1 MTRPMVRILSAWAF
15 VACTAALFAVA
26 STQAQEAHEDPASK
40 APIRVFLDRPDGLEP
55 VFGEVTVE
63 AAVLSEVPIERVVF
77 YLDGIVMGQLTEPPY
92 EMKMNVGQANEVHRF
107 EVLAYGADGTTGA
120 GSVSTPAVQVDEE
133 VKVNLQQLYVTVTE
147 NGRRVQNLQ
156 ADDFRILD
164 EGQRQ
169 DMVTFARGDIPF
181 TATVLL
187 DSSRSMEGPKLDA
200 AIQGATA
207 FFQGMKDLD
216 EGRLLVFSDR
226 LLHSTPVTTF
236 GAVLTAGLSNVRARG
251 GSALADHLY
260 MALKQIGERQGRRVV
275 VLLSDGV
282 DSHSV
287 LSMEDVLAKA
297 RRSQAI
303 LYWLRLPYD
312 ERHVGEDHA
321 LPELRNAWRT
331 PEQYR
336 REYDL
341 LERTVVESGG
351 RVEVIETIEEIAPAF
366 RGILAELRDQYVLGY
381 YPKNPRHD
389 GGWRQVEVRLED
401 WGPDVRSQ
409 RGYVDF

>member
-1 MTRPMVRILSAWAF
+1 MRRGSGRAPYVLAGLALAILGPVAAF
-15 VACTAALFAVA
+15 SQPPGDEEL
-26 STQAQEAHEDPASK
+26 
-40 APIRVFLDRPDGLEP
+40 IRVFIDRPEPFDP

-63 AAVLSEVPIERVVF
+63 AAVTSETPIERVVF
-77 YLDGIVMGQLTEPPY
+77 YLDGIVMGELAEPPY
-92 EMKMNVGQANEVHRF
+92 EMKMDVGQDNEEHRF
-107 EVLAYGADGTTGA
+107 EVLAYGKDGATG
-120 GSVSTPAVQVDEE
+120 GSSVVTPALRVDEE
-133 VKVNLQQLYVTVTE
+133 VKVNLQQLYVTVSE
-147 NGRRVQNLQ
+147 DGRRVQGLTR
-156 ADDFRILD
+156 DDFTILD
-164 EGQRQ
+164 EGRRQ

-187 DSSRSMEGPKLDA
+187 DSSRSMEGAKLRS
-200 AIQGATA
+200 AIRGATA

-216 EGRLLVFSDR
+216 EGRLMVFSDR
-226 LLHSTPVTTF
+226 LLHLTPVTTF
-236 GAVLTAGLSNVRARG
+236 GAVLTAGLSNVEARG

-260 MALKQIGERQGRRVV
+260 MALKQIGERQGRRVL

-312 ERHVGEDHA
+312 ERYQGKDHA

-336 REYDL
+336 HQYDI
-341 LERTVVESGG
+341 LERAVEESGG
-351 RVEVIETIEEIAPAF
+351 RVEVIDTVDGIEPAF
-366 RGILAELRDQYVLGY
+366 RGILNELRDQYVLGY
-381 YPKNPRHD
+381 YPQSPRHD
-389 GGWRQVEVRLED
+389 GGWRKVEVRLDES
-401 WGPDVRSQ
+401 GPEMRSQ